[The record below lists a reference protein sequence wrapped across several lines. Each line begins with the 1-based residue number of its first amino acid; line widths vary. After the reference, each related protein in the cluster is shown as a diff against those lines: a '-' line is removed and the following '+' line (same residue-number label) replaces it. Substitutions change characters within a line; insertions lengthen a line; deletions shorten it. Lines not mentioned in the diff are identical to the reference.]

1 MPIFA
6 LVDCN
11 NFYASC
17 EKLFDP
23 TLKDTPVVVLSN
35 NDGCVVARSAEA
47 KTLGIPMGAPWFQ
60 IREVAERH
68 GVVAY
73 SSNYALYADLSNRVV
88 EVLSG
93 FSPNV
98 EVYSIDESF
107 LDLSGFAGV
116 EPDLAAY
123 GQRIRRRV
131 ADWLG
136 LAVCVGIAPTK
147 TLAKLANHCA
157 KKSLAGSDGVCDFT
171 VLSYDALSRLFATIE
186 VGEVWGVGRKI
197 AQRLD
202 EMGIRTVEQLRTAD
216 TELIRRRLSVVLERT
231 VRELRGLSCL
241 ALEEVAPPK
250 QQIMSSRSFSRLLT
264 ERRELEEA
272 VASYMATA
280 AEKLRRQRCLAGV
293 VQVYIRTNIF
303 KLDEP
308 QYQQSMALP
317 LPAPSDDTR
326 VLTAWALRVLRRI
339 YQDGYAYHKAGI
351 MLLDLIPLH
360 QRQASLFGVEQE
372 EGGRSQ
378 ALMQVLDEINVRY
391 GRRTLQF
398 AAKGIVR
405 PWQMRRNKL
414 SPRYTTKWDE
424 IPAVLAR

>member
-23 TLKDTPVVVLSN
+23 ALKDTPVVVLSN

-47 KTLGIPMGAPWFQ
+47 KALGVPMGAPWFQ
-60 IREVAERH
+60 IREAAERQ

-73 SSNYALYADLSNRVV
+73 SSNYALYADISNRVV

-107 LDLSGFAGV
+107 LELSGFGSV
-116 EPDLAAY
+116 ENDLAAY
-123 GQRIRRRV
+123 GQHIRQRV

-136 LAVCVGIAPTK
+136 IAVCVGIAPTK
-147 TLAKLANHCA
+147 TLSKLANHCA
-157 KKSLAGSDGVCDFT
+157 KQRLAGSAGVCDFT
-171 VLSYDALSRLFATIE
+171 ALSDDDRSRLFATID

-197 AQRLD
+197 AHRLD

-216 TELIRRRLSVVLERT
+216 SGLIRRRFSVVLERT

-241 ALEEVAPPK
+241 ALEEITPAR

-264 ERRELEEA
+264 VRRDLEEA
-272 VASYMATA
+272 VASYVATA
-280 AEKLRRQRCLAGV
+280 AVKLRRQRCLAGA
-293 VQVYIRTNIF
+293 VQVYIRTNVF
-303 KLDEP
+303 KPDEP
-308 QYQQSMALP
+308 QYQQAMTLP
-317 LPAPSDDTR
+317 LPGPTDDTR
-326 VLTAWALRVLRRI
+326 VLTGWALRILRRI
-339 YQDGYAYHKAGI
+339 FRDGYAYHKAGI
-351 MLLDLIPLH
+351 MLLDLVPLH
-360 QRQASLFGVEQE
+360 QRQASLFDAGQE
-372 EGGRSQ
+372 WGDRPK
-378 ALMQVLDEINVRY
+378 ALMQALDKINARY

-398 AAKGIVR
+398 AAEGIGR
-405 PWQMRRNKL
+405 PWQMRRNRL
-414 SPRYTTKWDE
+414 SPRYTTKWE
-424 IPAVLAR
+424 ELPGVLAR

>member
-23 TLKDTPVVVLSN
+23 SLKDRPVVVLSN

-47 KTLGIPMGAPWFQ
+47 KALGIPMGAPWFQ
-60 IREVAERH
+60 IREAAERQ

-88 EVLSG
+88 EILSG

-107 LDLSGFAGV
+107 LELSGFVGV
-116 EPDLAAY
+116 APDLAAY
-123 GQRIRRRV
+123 GQQIRQRV

-157 KKSLAGSDGVCDFT
+157 KKQLAGSEGVCDFSA
-171 VLSYDALSRLFATIE
+171 LSETDLSRLFARID

-202 EMGIRTVEQLRTAD
+202 EIGIHSVEQLRKVD
-216 TELIRRRLSVVLERT
+216 PDLIRKRFSVVLERT

-241 ALEEVAPPK
+241 ALEEVVPPK
-250 QQIMSSRSFSRLLT
+250 QQIMSSRSFSHLLT
-264 ERRELEEA
+264 ERCELEEA
-272 VASYMATA
+272 VASYMSTA
-280 AEKLRRQRCLAGV
+280 AEKLRRQRCLASV

-303 KLDEP
+303 KPHEP
-308 QYQQSMALP
+308 QYQRSMALP

-326 VLTAWALRVLRRI
+326 VLTGWALKSLRRI
-339 YQDGYAYHKAGI
+339 YRDGYAYHKAGV
-351 MLLDLIPLH
+351 MLLDLVPLN
-360 QRQASLFGVEQE
+360 QLQASLFDAVPAEH
-372 EGGRSQ
+372 GRPH
-378 ALMQVLDEINVRY
+378 ALMQVLDEINARY
-391 GRRTLQF
+391 GRRTLKF
-398 AAKGIVR
+398 AAEGISR
-405 PWQMRRNKL
+405 PWQMRRNRL
-414 SPRYTTKWDE
+414 SSSYTTKWNE
-424 IPAVLAR
+424 LPAVLAR